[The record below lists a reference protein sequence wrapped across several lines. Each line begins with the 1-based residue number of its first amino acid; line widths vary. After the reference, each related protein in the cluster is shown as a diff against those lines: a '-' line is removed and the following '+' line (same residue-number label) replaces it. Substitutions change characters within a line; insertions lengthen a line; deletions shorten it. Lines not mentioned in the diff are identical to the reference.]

1 MDSEP
6 EYHPHSYFNFYPASG
21 TNNSQQTETC
31 DVPQSEQKDT
41 LPKHTGGSKNAEQ
54 HLGTEQCTPK
64 YPGTSQH
71 FSKHPGTNPFSTQ
84 EIRTAHRQPPNPGA
98 NQHSAQQPGNTHCF
112 TPPLGRYE
120 FGKTTHYKGTGKFP
134 GPPLYTPYLGTA
146 EYPGTSKQ
154 YVRGMLYNTGSQF
167 QQMVTPLSHV
177 VGTECTRE
185 NPSGHLLGNIGTS
198 ILGNVNSKVFGNAS
212 SEPQNFNLFQFTS
225 TDVEE
230 SHLEGSKNVSFYQF
244 RVLFAKPSSPL
255 TTGTT
260 G

>member
-21 TNNSQQTETC
+21 TNNSQQTENC

-71 FSKHPGTNPFSTQ
+71 FLKHPGTNRFSTQ
-84 EIRTAHRQPPNPGA
+84 EIRRAHHKPPSPGA
-98 NQHSAQQPGNTHCF
+98 NQHSALHPRNTQCF
-112 TPPLGRYE
+112 TPHLGQYQ

-134 GPPLYTPYLGTA
+134 GPPLYTSYLGTA

-154 YVRGMLYNTGSQF
+154 YVGRMLYDTGSQF
-167 QQMVTPLSHV
+167 PQMVTPLSDVH
-177 VGTECTRE
+177 GQSAPEKTRARIYWE
-185 NPSGHLLGNIGTS
+185 ALVRAFLVT
-198 ILGNVNSKVFGNAS
+198 LTAKS
-212 SEPQNFNLFQFTS
+212 SETQVQNLKIS
-225 TDVEE
+225 THFSLLV
-230 SHLEGSKNVSFYQF
+230 Q
-244 RVLFAKPSSPL
+244 
-255 TTGTT
+255 T
-260 G
+260 